1 MVVEN
6 RLDAMDKPKTKC
18 DDNND
23 WSKKNSATTSCTAV
37 RAKGS
42 VIIQMS
48 DYDIQLTYH
57 YTNSNLLTM
66 RHARVYFKITV

>member
-6 RLDAMDKPKTKC
+6 RLDAMDELKTKC
-18 DDNND
+18 HDND
-23 WSKKNSATTSCTAV
+23 WSKKNSATTDCRAV
-37 RAKGS
+37 RAKRS

-48 DYDIQLTYH
+48 DYDAQLTCH

-66 RHARVYFKITV
+66 RHARVYLKVTI